1 MDTINAKE
9 FDLKTILSNKYTV
22 DYFQREYKWER
33 KNIEELIDDIDAGE
47 RCGATAKNRFFW
59 YNVRRP

>member
-22 DYFQREYKWER
+22 DYYQREYKWER
-33 KNIEELIDDIDAGE
+33 KNIEELIDDIDAGD
-47 RCGATAKNRFFW
+47 CKVIAQK
-59 YNVRRP
+59 